1 MLTVEYDRGA
11 HKETIVK
18 KDLQEVITI
27 LYDDSGLPTSFSP
40 ANGHHTLNIT
50 YRQDGHISHWQYGEI
65 REQRIYTETGLLQ
78 KILSSAGAQYAFRYR
93 YGHRVGITL
102 RDPREVVISWMKG
115 GS

>member
-1 MLTVEYDRGA
+1 MLTVEYDRDA

-27 LYDDSGLPTSFSP
+27 LYDDSDLPTSFSP

-65 REQRIYTETGLLQ
+65 REQRQGYCRRYCHQLGLNM
-78 KILSSAGAQYAFRYR
+78 SSDIDMDIG
-93 YGHRVGITL
+93 
-102 RDPREVVISWMKG
+102 
-115 GS
+115 